1 MTTPKYYNETVGVS
15 IFVQEGH
22 CKDVK
27 LSYSV
32 GAFLNFM
39 IFPKIS
45 RHCHDLVQIQDLL
58 ETLGEVY
65 TINFLIV
72 MLDLKLRI
80 KAGTLKNRYNRISE
94 WSLAT

>member
-15 IFVQEGH
+15 IFVREGRFTN
-22 CKDVK
+22 VK
-27 LSYSV
+27 LSKSV

-45 RHCHDLVQIQDLL
+45 GLCQELAHANDLL

-65 TINFLIV
+65 TNNFLIV
-72 MLDLKLRI
+72 M
-80 KAGTLKNRYNRISE
+80 
-94 WSLAT
+94 